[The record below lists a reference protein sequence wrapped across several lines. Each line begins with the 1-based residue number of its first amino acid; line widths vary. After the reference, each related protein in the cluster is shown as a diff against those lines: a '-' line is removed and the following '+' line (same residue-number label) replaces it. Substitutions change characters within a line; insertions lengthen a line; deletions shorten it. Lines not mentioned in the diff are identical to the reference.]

1 MIIMFKV
8 PKVIDKIQFGVL
20 SPDDVRKMSVLR
32 VITADTYDDD
42 GYPIEKGLMDQRLGV
57 IDPGLKCKTCGQ
69 KFGDCS
75 GHFGHIELARPVIHV
90 GHAKDVHKILKSV
103 CRDCGKLKLDDAQRQ
118 HYREQLEQTSDRL
131 KSKETVIKEGMD
143 KAAKS
148 VCPWCGSDKRNIKF
162 EKPYTFYEEWD
173 EERNKLTPIDV
184 RERLEKIPV
193 EDYDLIGVN
202 KDVSKP
208 EWMVLT
214 VLPVPPVTVRPS
226 ITLESS
232 VRSEDDLTHKLVDII
247 RINQRLRENIDAG
260 APQLIVE
267 DLWELLQY
275 HVTTYFN
282 NSTSGIPPARHRSGR
297 ILKTISQRLS
307 GKEGRFRSNLSGKRV
322 DFSAR
327 TVVSPDPY
335 ISINEVGVPEFVACE
350 LTVPE
355 RVTANNLEEMKKI
368 VRNGPNK
375 NPGANYIIRSD
386 RRRKKIT
393 DTTKDDVAEELDVGF
408 TVERQ
413 LRDGDIVLFNR
424 QPSLHRL
431 SIMAHEVR
439 VMPYKTFR
447 LNLCVCPPYNADFDG
462 DEMNLHLP
470 QTEEARSEAGIIMKV
485 QENII
490 SPRYGEPVIGGMQD
504 YISGAYLMTR
514 DGSEFPAEEVQ
525 ESFYESGLLQNKVE
539 VDAFNERKVWT
550 GKELFEVLLPKDLSL
565 EFRSKACRKCEKC
578 EFENCK
584 YDNYVVIKEGKL
596 LKGVIDGAAFKA
608 RSSCKLLDKIVKDYG
623 SDEGREF
630 LDSVTK
636 LIISIIMK
644 VGLTTGIDDVDIPE
658 EGLERIDEILENA
671 HNKVLENI
679 EAYNRGE
686 LEKQPGQTLEDTLEN
701 RIMAELAKARDNA
714 GAAAEKYLGMK
725 RHAVIMAKTG
735 AKGNMLDLTQMA
747 ACLGQ
752 MTVRG
757 KRLHRGYQERSLPH
771 FKPGDRSAKARGFVS
786 SSYRKG
792 LSPTEFFF
800 HSMGG
805 REGLVDTA
813 VRTAQSGYMQ
823 RRLINALQDLKV
835 EKDRSV
841 RDNSNNI
848 IQFEYG
854 EDGVDP
860 SRSSYGEAVD
870 IDWIIH
876 KTVTMRK
883 E

>member
-1 MIIMFKV
+1 MFKV
-8 PKVIDKIQFGVL
+8 PKVIDTIQFGIL
-20 SPDDVRKMSVLR
+20 SPEDVRKMSVLR

-69 KFGDCS
+69 KFGDCP

-90 GHAKDVHKILKSV
+90 GHAKDVHKILKAI
-103 CRDCGKLKLDDAQRQ
+103 CRDCGRVKLDSSQQEYYKD
-118 HYREQLEQTSDRL
+118 QLYKASDRL
-131 KSKETVIKEGMD
+131 KNKEIIVKEAID
-143 KAAKS
+143 KAGKS
-148 VCPWCGSDKRNIKF
+148 TCPWCGSDKRNIKF
-162 EKPYTFYEEWD
+162 EKPYTFYEEWSD
-173 EERNKLTPIDV
+173 ERNKLTPIDV

-193 EDYDLIGVN
+193 EDYNLIGVN
-202 KDVSKP
+202 KDVSKS

-282 NSTSGIPPARHRSGR
+282 NSTSGVPPARHRSGR

-335 ISINEVGVPEFVACE
+335 ISINEVGVPEFAAAE

-355 RVTANNLEEMKKI
+355 RVTTHNLEEMKKI

-375 NPGANYIIRSD
+375 HPGANYVIRSD
-386 RRRKKIT
+386 GRRKKIT
-393 DTTKDDVAEELDVGF
+393 DTTKDDVAEELDIGF
-408 TVERQ
+408 IVERQ

-470 QTEEARSEAGIIMKV
+470 QTEEARSEAGTIMKV

-490 SPRYGEPVIGGMQD
+490 SPRFGEPVIGGMQD
-504 YISGAYLMTR
+504 YVSGAYLMTR
-514 DGSEFPAEEVQ
+514 EGSEFLSEEVV
-525 ESFYESGLLQNKVE
+525 EKFYESGILQNKVNVE
-539 VDAFNERKVWT
+539 DFKERSKIWT
-550 GKELFEVLLPKDLSL
+550 GKELFEVLLPKDLSV
-565 EFRSKACRKCEKC
+565 EFRSKTCRKCERC
-578 EFENCK
+578 EFDNCK
-584 YDNYVVIKEGKL
+584 HDNYVVIKEGKL

-636 LIISIIMK
+636 LIISVIMK
-644 VGLTTGIDDVDIPE
+644 VGLTTGIDDVNIPDE
-658 EGLERIDEILENA
+658 ALERIEEILENA
-671 HNKVLENI
+671 QNKVMENI

-714 GAAAEKYLGMK
+714 GAVAEQYLGIK

-735 AKGNMLDLTQMA
+735 AKGNMLDLTQMS

-771 FKPGDRSAKARGFVS
+771 FKRGDRSAVARGFVS
-786 SSYRKG
+786 SSYRDG

-876 KTVTMRK
+876 KTVSSRK
-883 E
+883 S

>member
-1 MIIMFKV
+1 MFKV
-8 PKVIDKIQFGVL
+8 PKVIDTIQFGIL
-20 SPDDVRKMSVLR
+20 SPEDVRKMSVLR

-69 KFGDCS
+69 KFGDCP

-103 CRDCGKLKLDDAQRQ
+103 CRDCGKLKLDTAQRE
-118 HYREQLEQTSDRL
+118 HFHDQLMKASDRL
-131 KSKETVIKEGMD
+131 KNKEIIVKETMD

-148 VCPWCGSDKRNIKF
+148 VCPWCGSDKRTIKF
-162 EKPYTFYEEWD
+162 EKPYTFYEEWG

-184 RERLEKIPV
+184 RERLEKIPL
-193 EDYDLIGVN
+193 EDYELIGIN

-282 NSTSGIPPARHRSGR
+282 NSTSGVPPARHRSGR

-335 ISINEVGVPEFVACE
+335 ISINEVGVPDFVASE

-355 RVTANNLEEMKKI
+355 KVTVHNLEEMKVI
-368 VRNGPNK
+368 VRNGPNTH
-375 NPGANYIIRSD
+375 PGANYVIRND
-386 RRRKKIT
+386 GRRKKIT

-490 SPRYGEPVIGGMQD
+490 SPRFGEPVIGGMQD

-514 DGSEFPAEEVQ
+514 DGSEFSAEEVE
-525 ESFYESGLLQNKVE
+525 ESFYESGILNNKVGVE
-539 VDAFNERKVWT
+539 AFNERSKPWT
-550 GKELFEVLLPKDLSL
+550 GKELFEVLLPKDLSV
-565 EFRSKACRKCEKC
+565 EFRSKTCRKCERC
-578 EFENCK
+578 EFANCK
-584 YDNYVVIKEGKL
+584 FDNYVVIKEGKL
-596 LKGVIDGAAFKA
+596 LHGVIDGAAFKA

-636 LIISIIMK
+636 LIISVIMK

-671 HNKVLENI
+671 RNKVMENI
-679 EAYNRGE
+679 DAYNRGE

-714 GAAAEKYLGMK
+714 GAAAEQYLGMK

-771 FKPGDRSAKARGFVS
+771 FKRGDRSAKARGFVS

-835 EKDRSV
+835 EKDRTV

-876 KTVTMRK
+876 KTITSRK